1 MLVGFFRGAYSLVLP
16 SIVNPNESL
25 ARYLMYQK
33 GYFSTEMNSVKYMA
47 FMPSPDD
54 LRLSVFR
61 IDGLKLDE
69 VWEIGQKEVIDVL
82 PQPKTLYGRADIKAS
97 KVRKFDLE
105 IEPTNTHSRH
115 ADTCGWPEKAKHKSV
130 AQQLA
135 AEAKLIL
142 KE

>member
-1 MLVGFFRGAYSLVLP
+1 MVLP

-25 ARYLMYQK
+25 ARYLTQKK
-33 GYFSTEMNSVKYMA
+33 GYFSTDRISVLPGA
-47 FMPSPDD
+47 FMPPPN

-82 PQPKTLYGRADIKAS
+82 PQPKTLYGMADIKAS
-97 KVRKFDLE
+97 KILE
-105 IEPTNTHSRH
+105 LELRVEPSNTPPRH
-115 ADTCGWPEKAKHKSV
+115 ADICGWPEKAKHKSV

-135 AEAKLIL
+135 AEANLII
-142 KE
+142 K

>member
-1 MLVGFFRGAYSLVLP
+1 MVLP
-16 SIVNPNESL
+16 DIVNSTESL
-25 ARYLMYQK
+25 GRYLTQK
-33 GYFSTEMNSVKYMA
+33 THFHRQDNEVRTLA
-47 FMPSPDD
+47 FMPPNN

-82 PQPKTLYGRADIKAS
+82 LQPRTLYGMADIKAS
-97 KVRKFDLE
+97 QVRAFDLE
-105 IEPTNTHSRH
+105 IEPSNTPPRH
-115 ADTCGWPEKAKHKSV
+115 ADIYGWPEKAKQKSV

-142 KE
+142 K

>member
-1 MLVGFFRGAYSLVLP
+1 MVLP

-25 ARYLMYQK
+25 ARYLNNK
-33 GYFSTEMNSVKYMA
+33 RGYFSTDRNSVLPRA
-47 FMPSPDD
+47 FMPPPN

-82 PQPKTLYGRADIKAS
+82 PQPKTLYGMADIKAS
-97 KVRKFDLE
+97 KVREFDLE
-105 IEPTNTHSRH
+105 IEPSNMPLRH
-115 ADTCGWPEKAKHKSV
+115 ADICGWPEKAKHKSI

-142 KE
+142 K

>member
-1 MLVGFFRGAYSLVLP
+1 MVLP

-25 ARYLMYQK
+25 ARYLSEKK
-33 GYFSTEMNSVKYMA
+33 GYFSTDRNSVLPRA
-47 FMPSPDD
+47 FMPAPN

-69 VWEIGQKEVIDVL
+69 VWEIGQREVIDVL
-82 PQPKTLYGRADIKAS
+82 PQSKTLYGMADIKAS
-97 KVRKFDLE
+97 KVREFDLE
-105 IEPTNTHSRH
+105 IEPSNTPPRH
-115 ADTCGWPEKAKHKSV
+115 ADICGWPEKAKHKSV

-142 KE
+142 K

>member
-1 MLVGFFRGAYSLVLP
+1 MVLP

-25 ARYLMYQK
+25 ARYLNEK
-33 GYFSTEMNSVKYMA
+33 RGYFSTDRNSVLPRA
-47 FMPSPDD
+47 FMPPPN

-82 PQPKTLYGRADIKAS
+82 PQPKTLYGMADIKAS
-97 KVRKFDLE
+97 KVREFDLE
-105 IEPTNTHSRH
+105 IEPSNTPPRH
-115 ADTCGWPEKAKHKSV
+115 ADICGWPEKAKHKSI

-142 KE
+142 K

>member
-1 MLVGFFRGAYSLVLP
+1 MVLP
-16 SIVNPNESL
+16 SIVNPTESL
-25 ARYLMYQK
+25 GRYLTQK
-33 GYFSTEMNSVKYMA
+33 NHFSRWDNAVRTLA
-47 FMPSPDD
+47 FMPPPN

-82 PQPKTLYGRADIKAS
+82 PQPKTLYGMADIKAS
-97 KVRKFDLE
+97 KVREFDLE
-105 IEPTNTHSRH
+105 IEPSNTPPRH
-115 ADTCGWPEKAKHKSV
+115 ADICGWPEKAKHKSI

-142 KE
+142 K

>member
-1 MLVGFFRGAYSLVLP
+1 
-16 SIVNPNESL
+16 
-25 ARYLMYQK
+25 MYQK

-97 KVRKFDLE
+97 KVRKFGLE
-105 IEPTNTHSRH
+105 IEPSNTPPRH
-115 ADTCGWPEKAKHKSV
+115 ADICGWHDTKAKNRSV

-142 KE
+142 K

>member
-1 MLVGFFRGAYSLVLP
+1 MVLP

-25 ARYLMYQK
+25 ARFINEK
-33 GYFSTEMNSVKYMA
+33 RGYFSTERNSVLPRT
-47 FMPSPDD
+47 FMPPPD

-69 VWEIGQKEVIDVL
+69 VWEIGQREVIDVL
-82 PQPKTLYGRADIKAS
+82 PQPKTLYGMADIKAS
-97 KVRKFDLE
+97 KVREFDLE
-105 IEPTNTHSRH
+105 IEPSNTPPRH
-115 ADTCGWPEKAKHKSV
+115 ADVYGWPEKAKHKSV

-142 KE
+142 K

>member
-1 MLVGFFRGAYSLVLP
+1 MVLP

-25 ARYLMYQK
+25 ARYLNEK
-33 GYFSTEMNSVKYMA
+33 RGYFSTDRNSVLPRA
-47 FMPSPDD
+47 FMPPPN

-69 VWEIGQKEVIDVL
+69 VWEIGQKEAIDVL
-82 PQPKTLYGRADIKAS
+82 PQPKTLYGMADIKAS
-97 KVRKFDLE
+97 KVREFDLE
-105 IEPTNTHSRH
+105 IEPSNTPPRH
-115 ADTCGWPEKAKHKSV
+115 ADICGWPEKAKHKSI

-142 KE
+142 K

>member
-1 MLVGFFRGAYSLVLP
+1 MVLP

-25 ARYLMYQK
+25 GRYLK
-33 GYFSTEMNSVKYMA
+33 EKTGYFSTDRNSVLPRA
-47 FMPSPDD
+47 FMPPTN
-54 LRLSVFR
+54 LRLSVLR

-82 PQPKTLYGRADIKAS
+82 PQPKTLYGMADIKAS
-97 KVRKFDLE
+97 KVREFELE
-105 IEPTNTHSRH
+105 IEPSNIPPRH
-115 ADTCGWPEKAKHKSV
+115 ADICGWPEKAKIKSV

-142 KE
+142 K